1 MIIIIIIIIIIIVI
15 NMGCKN
21 CTQHISDLGL
31 ITDMQFNI
39 LINQYIP
46 SLPPSYST
54 PVHLPHPPKISVRGD

>member
-1 MIIIIIIIIIIIVI
+1 
-15 NMGCKN
+15 MGCKN